1 MEIKF
6 FRHPTII
13 PDTYVNE
20 DGDRIEIMPFFL
32 YEISVDRYIV
42 EGKFTRVENH
52 GSKFIKSTKPIHSKI
67 VTEYYPNKKK
77 VKYCIIKS
85 LVMLGAL
92 KEYINSNN
100 FPLWELKKRKNEKR
114 KSSLSKRRVRKF

>member
-52 GSKFIKSTKPIHSKI
+52 GS
-67 VTEYYPNKKK
+67 
-77 VKYCIIKS
+77 
-85 LVMLGAL
+85 
-92 KEYINSNN
+92 
-100 FPLWELKKRKNEKR
+100 
-114 KSSLSKRRVRKF
+114 